1 MKYKTFSEF
10 VETANNINENRVKD
24 LGDRLKDLQQRSATT
39 DVKAQ
44 RTAQLARKR
53 FKDLSDKEREFRKGV
68 EDFANATKD

>member
-1 MKYKTFSEF
+1 MKYKTFNEF
-10 VETANNINENRVKD
+10 VETANNINENRVRD

-53 FKDLSDKEREFRKGV
+53 FNDLSDKEREFRKGV

>member
-1 MKYKTFSEF
+1 MKYKTFNQF
-10 VETANNINENRVKD
+10 IETANNINENRVKD

-44 RTAQLARKR
+44 KTAKLARKR
-53 FKDLSDKEREFRKGV
+53 FNDLSDKEREFRKGV

>member
-53 FKDLSDKEREFRKGV
+53 FNDLSDKEEKFRKGV
-68 EDFANATKD
+68 EDFARATKD